1 MGNHLPEAERIIRLT
16 AGRVGLPAAAADLAK
31 LRKGDPCK
39 VACAALV
46 RLRTAMPNDWIAA
59 GLAMGGSTYVSSLV
73 NRVLKDPKA
82 RRALAK
88 HERVLDTQ
96 QVTQQD

>member
-1 MGNHLPEAERIIRLT
+1 MPS
-16 AGRVGLPAAAADLAK
+16 AAARSAADLAK
-31 LRKGDPCK
+31 LRKDDPAK

-59 GLAMGGSTYVSSLV
+59 RLAMGGSTDVSSLV

-82 RRALAK
+82 PRALAT

-96 QVTQQD
+96 QETQ